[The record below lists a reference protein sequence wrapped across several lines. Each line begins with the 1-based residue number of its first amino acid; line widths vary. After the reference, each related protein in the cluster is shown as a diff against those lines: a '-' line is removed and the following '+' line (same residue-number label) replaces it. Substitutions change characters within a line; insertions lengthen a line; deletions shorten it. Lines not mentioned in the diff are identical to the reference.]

1 MARGALVVVVVERDG
16 RSWSQATLDRFFRDR
31 KDHDSQ
37 RNEAKSNE
45 NDANDVQCRVVLQH
59 VHERRVRFVVA
70 RMPIRTERR
79 NGVGRHQGKV
89 ARGILAA
96 RI

>member
-1 MARGALVVVVVERDG
+1 VARGALVVVVIERYFPS
-16 RSWSQATLDRFFRDR
+16 RSQATFDGFSRSR
-31 KDHDSQ
+31 KDHHSQ
-37 RNEAKSNE
+37 GDKAQPKED
-45 NDANDVQCRVVLQH
+45 DAHYVERGVVLQH
-59 VHERRVRFVVA
+59 VHERRVRFGVA
-70 RMPIRTERR
+70 RMPVRTERR